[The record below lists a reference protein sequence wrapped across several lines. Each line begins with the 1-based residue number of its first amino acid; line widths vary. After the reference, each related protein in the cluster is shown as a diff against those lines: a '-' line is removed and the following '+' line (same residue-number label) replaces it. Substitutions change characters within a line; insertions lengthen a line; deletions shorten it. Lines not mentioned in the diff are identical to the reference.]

1 MEKWQLQDAKNK
13 FSEVV
18 DNAFKFGPQCITRR
32 GIETV
37 VVLSVQEYKKLTSPT
52 TGLVEFFRKSPLY
65 GVDLDIER
73 DKGHAREVDF

>member
-32 GIETV
+32 GIETA
-37 VVLSVQEYKKLTSPT
+37 VVLSMHEYKRLTSPT
-52 TGLVEFFRKSPLY
+52 TGLVKFFRNSPLY
-65 GVDLDIER
+65 GVALDLER
-73 DKGHAREVDF
+73 DKGPAREVEF